1 MESHLMVN
9 AKETQVEACE
19 VEEADGCCGCHLA
32 GTNLAICITNVR
44 GFRHA
49 PNVHTM
55 RGSTGAQ
62 TRSASCRDGRRG
74 IGGYTSE
81 SYTTLYK
88 RTRVSRIRT
97 FWHFLTP
104 TGSTSPA
111 GTPRSDERLIGSSA
125 PSR

>member
-74 IGGYTSE
+74 IGGFTSPPHKNFCK
-81 SYTTLYK
+81 SAPG
-88 RTRVSRIRT
+88 SRIKNS
-97 FWHFLTP
+97 FPFFLP
-104 TGSTSPA
+104 PG
-111 GTPRSDERLIGSSA
+111 A
-125 PSR
+125 PSP